1 MREKIDFVVTWVDSN
16 DINWQKKMNGH
27 LKKMGKKQLMVGEE
41 RYHDFGFFK
50 YWFRAVE
57 KYAPWVNHV
66 YVLTD
71 QQVPYFFTQSEKVTI
86 VDHSEFIPKEY
97 LPTFNSNSIEMFLD
111 KIPELSEHFVY
122 FNDDMLLNA
131 PVTPSDFFDEHG
143 VPLDMAVPS
152 VLQPVGDFDHIP
164 FNNMIVI
171 NREFPKNR
179 MNFKQLLSFFSYKYG
194 LTNLVKAA
202 MTIPFTN
209 WSTFKI
215 QHVAYSL
222 RKKDFLLLKKYANSE
237 FRETAQASFRSS
249 NDISIWL
256 LLEIRFML
264 GEFVPRTAKLG
275 KYHDF
280 DTTEE
285 LIKDL
290 NREQYKILCIND
302 DSENKKM
309 DIKISESKRILA
321 ILEKKFPKKSSVEK

>member
-1 MREKIDFVVTWVDSN
+1 MDFVVTWVDSN
-16 DINWQKKMNGH
+16 DTNWQKKMNGQ

-50 YWFRAVE
+50 YWFRAIE

-71 QQVPYFFTQSEKVTI
+71 QQVPDFFTQSEKVTI

-152 VLQPVGDFDHIP
+152 VLQPVGGFDHIP

-179 MNFKQLLSFFSYKYG
+179 MSFKQLLSFFSYKYG

-237 FRETAQASFRSS
+237 FKETAQASFRSS

-264 GEFVPRTAKLG
+264 GEFVPRNAKLG

-309 DIKISESKRILA
+309 DIKISESKKILG